1 MTRFDRRRSVWYAA
15 AGAILSLGAPTGLL
29 ILRELYVRRP
39 VAEELLSDRLTYL
52 YVFLA
57 TAVVLASV
65 GFALGRQADRLAA
78 LSETDVLTGLPNR
91 RALRR
96 RLSAEVRRSLRY
108 RTPVSLL
115 LVDVDGLK
123 KINDKEGHAA
133 GDRVIRSVAIAIV
146 GSLRDSDFGARW
158 GGDEFA
164 IVAPNATSAAARS
177 SAERL
182 VARVAGQ
189 SQEGHPSAT
198 VSIGI
203 ATFDPADRRHVDLEA
218 LVRAADAALYA
229 AKTSGR
235 NRVQAA

>member
-1 MTRFDRRRSVWYAA
+1 MTGFKQRRSAWYAV
-15 AGAILSLGAPTGLL
+15 AGAILSLGAPAGLL
-29 ILRELYVRRP
+29 FLRELSVRRP
-39 VAEELLSDRLTYL
+39 IATELMSDRLTYL
-52 YVFLA
+52 YVFIA

-96 RLSAEVRRSLRY
+96 RLSAEVRRSVRY
-108 RTPVSLL
+108 AAPVSLL

-123 KINDKEGHAA
+123 KVNDAEGHAA
-133 GDRVIRSVAIAIV
+133 GDRVIRSVAIAITE
-146 GSLRDSDFGARW
+146 GLRDSDFGARW

-164 IVAPNATSAAARS
+164 IVTPNATGDAARS

-182 VARVAGQ
+182 VTRVAER
-189 SQEGHPSAT
+189 SRDGHPSAT
-198 VSIGI
+198 VSVGV
-203 ATFDPADRRHVDLEA
+203 ATFDPADRKHVDLEA
-218 LVRAADAALYA
+218 FVRAADAALYL